1 MFIRLLTLFF
11 VLSLLPMNL
20 HADSNWNIDNDETSV
35 YSVFETIDQ
44 AKWNTFVVCQVSS
57 NDISF
62 NALVPYSE
70 YKKYYTLNPP
80 VKLQYKGYDL
90 VKHDSF
96 FWGKKGSSV
105 KIDIDG
111 VEFGGFTRKNSHQI
125 TYTGSQFNQIIK
137 NLRKGNKLK
146 LDKHFWNE
154 EGNKSYP
161 KFSLIGFTKS
171 YSMIN
176 KNKLIKVTKQ
186 YSTSGLRCKTQGKRK
201 MVWINTSHGSY
212 ALNGPAIDW
221 VKSNEDMGKPILGSD
236 EKPMKIGRDYIPSDK
251 LHNLIDKGLKICD

>member
-1 MFIRLLTLFF
+1 
-11 VLSLLPMNL
+11 VNL
-20 HADSNWNIDNDETSV
+20 YADTNWNIDNENNSI

-70 YKKYYTLNPP
+70 YKEYYTLNPP

-105 KIDIDG
+105 MIDIDG

-125 TYTGSQFNQIIK
+125 TYTGSQSSQIIK
-137 NLRKGNKLK
+137 NLKKGNKLK

-154 EGNKSYP
+154 EGSKSYP
-161 KFSLIGFTKS
+161 IFSLIGFTKE
-171 YSMIN
+171 YSMLN
-176 KNKLIKVTKQ
+176 KNKHNKVTKQ
-186 YSTSGLRCKTQGKRK
+186 YPTSGLRCKTQGKRK
-201 MVWINTSHGSY
+201 IVWINTSHGSY

-221 VKSNEDMGKPILGSD
+221 AKSNKDMGNPILGSD
-236 EKPMKIGRDYIPSDK
+236 GKPMKIGRDHIPSDK
-251 LHNLIDKGLKICD
+251 LHSLIYKGLDKCN